1 MSEVGGVEI
10 LVAEDED
17 LLRELFESALT
28 DAGFAVTMA
37 VDGNSAMTLIEEHP
51 GRFHALL
58 TDIRIGPGP
67 DGWELATKAREQA
80 PDLPVLYMSGDSA
93 DQWPSKGV
101 PKSVMIPKPFVL
113 AQVVTALATLLN
125 EAAAGS

>member
-1 MSEVGGVEI
+1 MSDVGGVEI

-28 DAGFAVTMA
+28 DAGFAVTLA
-37 VDGNSAMTLIEEHP
+37 TDGANAMRLLDDNP

-67 DGWELATKAREQA
+67 DGWALATKAREHA
-80 PDLPVLYMSGDSA
+80 PDLPVIYMSGDSA

-125 EAAAGS
+125 DTAGAV

>member
-1 MSEVGGVEI
+1 MRDVGGVGI

-17 LLRELFESALT
+17 LLRELFESVLT
-28 DAGFAVTMA
+28 EAGFAVTLA
-37 VDGNSAMTLIEEHP
+37 ADGQSAMQLIEDHP
-51 GRFHALL
+51 GRFQALL
-58 TDIRIGPGP
+58 TDIRIGRGP
-67 DGWELATKAREQA
+67 DGWALATKAREHA

-93 DQWPSKGV
+93 DEWSSKGV

-125 EAAAGS
+125 ETGAGS